1 MNMIYTNS
9 CKYQL
14 PCGWC
19 ELRKMMC
26 PNNLPCLNNPS
37 YPITLTWQ
45 NTTDSTV
52 TRAEES
58 DGRAKTD

>member
-1 MNMIYTNS
+1 MNMIYTNT

-26 PNNLPCLNNPS
+26 PNNLSYNPP
-37 YPITLTWQ
+37 YTITPTWQ
-45 NTTDSTV
+45 NTTDCTV
-52 TRAEES
+52 ARTEES
-58 DGRAKTD
+58 DGQDL